1 MVLLFL
7 RAVLILM
14 SVVMAV
20 IAIVVLVTEAHP
32 AIAPGFAHLFGCWLV
47 PVGEARA

>member
-1 MVLLFL
+1 MMLLLL
-7 RAVLILM
+7 RTVLILV

-32 AIAPGFAHLFGCWLV
+32 AIAPGFAHLFWCWLV
-47 PVGEARA
+47 SVREARA

>member
-1 MVLLFL
+1 MLLL
-7 RAVLILM
+7 PRAVLIFM

-20 IAIVVLVTEAHP
+20 IAIVVLVTEAHT

>member
-1 MVLLFL
+1 MLLLL
-7 RAVLILM
+7 RTVLILV

-20 IAIVVLVTEAHP
+20 IAIVVLVTEAHA
-32 AIAPGFAHLFGCWLV
+32 AIAPGFAHLFWCWLV